1 MKPVN
6 KEMLAEAC
14 QPHKQQS
21 QQLDKKEIQRRADH
35 LWDLMSELYTDKWI
49 KKNGAVA
56 SSIWMEAIASLT
68 PEQLRDGVEKCK
80 KKIFR
85 GDTWAPDLADF
96 LAMIHGHT
104 DIDYH
109 AAFMRCLNRKPEGKF
124 EQWVNENVGYN
135 IRTSTHEKAERLH
148 KKSMLEAIE
157 LDRRGELRLH
167 KDMFLALP
175 PNSVKNAN
183 DLAREEYEAK
193 NGKMLNPRI
202 QAILDSKKAK

>member
-1 MKPVN
+1 
-6 KEMLAEAC
+6 
-14 QPHKQQS
+14 
-21 QQLDKKEIQRRADH
+21 
-35 LWDLMSELYTDKWI
+35 
-49 KKNGAVA
+49 
-56 SSIWMEAIASLT
+56 MEAIASLT